1 MKTENGTADSSLR
14 ATPAR
19 KIAGRKRP
27 PVTPPPQ
34 SARLRFK
41 ARAFACAERR
51 TPGAPVPLGITSLLC
66 VAALLVAAL
75 AVVAPVRLFAHHGTA
90 EYDNAKTIS
99 LEGTVKQLQYLNPH
113 ALIFFDVKDDKG
125 QTSEWTAELQ
135 SPNLLSRR
143 GWSRSTLKP
152 GDQVVVTGHPVKN
165 GAKAMSGQKV
175 VFADGR
181 ETPNMGLPR
190 DSSK

>member
-1 MKTENGTADSSLR
+1 MKFNLPICFLVTAAGLFAASL
-14 ATPAR
+14 
-19 KIAGRKRP
+19 
-27 PVTPPPQ
+27 PV
-34 SARLRFK
+34 
-41 ARAFACAERR
+41 
-51 TPGAPVPLGITSLLC
+51 
-66 VAALLVAAL
+66 
-75 AVVAPVRLFAHHGTA
+75 FAHHGTA

-99 LEGTVKQLQYLNPH
+99 LQGTVTALQYLNPH
-113 ALIFFDVKDDKG
+113 ALILFTVKDDKG
-125 QTSEWTAELQ
+125 QAAEWTAELQ

-152 GDQVVVTGHPVKN
+152 GDQIVVTGHPVKN

-175 VFADGR
+175 VFTDGR